1 MGLWAVSLSMIL
13 SFYSFVGLSMRILE
27 RAGKLKK
34 EFWRHPLYCEQIW
47 PCPLSR
53 KRKESSICAH
63 IRSLDNCTYKSR
75 LLKNVLRHGGS
86 TPKCL
91 VRVTNTAW
99 YQPHHSGSHALD
111 HSCIMSTRSGGTSQ
125 GQHCFPTKYVGKSCA
140 TLSRWAVYH

>member
-1 MGLWAVSLSMIL
+1 MNKSDHAHYQVRGKKVV
-13 SFYSFVGLSMRILE
+13 FVHTLE
-27 RAGKLKK
+27 G
-34 EFWRHPLYCEQIW
+34 
-47 PCPLSR
+47 
-53 KRKESSICAH
+53 
-63 IRSLDNCTYKSR
+63 LDNCTYKSR

-99 YQPHHSGSHALD
+99 YQPHHSGWHALD

-140 TLSRWAVYH
+140 TLSR